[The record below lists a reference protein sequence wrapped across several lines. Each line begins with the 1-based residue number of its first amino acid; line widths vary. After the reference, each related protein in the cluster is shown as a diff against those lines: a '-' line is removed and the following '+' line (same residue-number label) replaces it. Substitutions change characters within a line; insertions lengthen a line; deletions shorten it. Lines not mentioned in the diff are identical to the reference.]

1 MQLKELAEKIGATL
15 IASSNA
21 EAADITNAYGSNR
34 ISELLNEASDHTLLV
49 TDLGTALMVRVAE
62 LMDAPGICLLN
73 GVEPKPE
80 VLEAA
85 RNHGKALL
93 VSPADMKETCARL
106 AACLGKSWQDRK

>member
-1 MQLKELAEKIGATL
+1 MLLKELAEKIGAAL
-15 IASSNA
+15 VASGDA
-21 EAADITNAYGSNR
+21 EIVDITNAYGSNR

-73 GVEPKPE
+73 GMDPKPE
-80 VLEAA
+80 VVEAA

-93 VSPADMKETCARL
+93 VSPADMTETCARL
-106 AACLGKSWQDRK
+106 AACLDQSRLDKK